1 MGYAEKRREH
11 LRLTTE
17 WASRVREDLG
27 GVLQEH
33 LGRVH
38 FRPASRGVA
47 MVGLLPER
55 PQRGRSGIRDLKRLA
70 QEFDARFHRDCVDID
85 HGRPTPEKR
94 LQSWLLADAFRNDR
108 EMKPLTVGWGSAD
121 DKLLFITDELLLLD
135 DEGRR
140 NVCDLLAFRTT
151 DGETGVPVVIELKTA
166 RQMTRLIEQVAG
178 YASLVEE
185 HAEGFERLY
194 GAVIGR
200 EVWFTGPPE
209 QWVVWPAD
217 TLRPDRR
224 TAEFA
229 GWDIRLIGYEEDG
242 DGYRF
247 VAN

>member
-1 MGYAEKRREH
+1 MSYSEKRVEH
-11 LRLTTE
+11 LRKATE
-17 WASRVREDLG
+17 WAEKVRVDLCDVMREH
-27 GVLQEH
+27 Q
-33 LGRVH
+33 GRVH
-38 FRPASRGVA
+38 FRPASQGVA

-70 QEFDARFHRDCVDID
+70 REFDARFRRDCIDID
-85 HGRPTPEKR
+85 HGRSTPEKR
-94 LQSWLLADAFRNDR
+94 LQSWLLADAFRNGR
-108 EMKPLTVGWGSAD
+108 EMKPLTGGWGDTAE
-121 DKLLFITDELLLLD
+121 KLLFVTDELLLLD

-140 NVCDLLAFRTT
+140 NICDLLAFRTT

-178 YASLVEE
+178 YAALVEE

-194 GAVIGR
+194 SAVLGR
-200 EVWFTGPPE
+200 EVWLTGPPE

-229 GWDIRLIGYEEDG
+229 GWDIKLIGYEVDG